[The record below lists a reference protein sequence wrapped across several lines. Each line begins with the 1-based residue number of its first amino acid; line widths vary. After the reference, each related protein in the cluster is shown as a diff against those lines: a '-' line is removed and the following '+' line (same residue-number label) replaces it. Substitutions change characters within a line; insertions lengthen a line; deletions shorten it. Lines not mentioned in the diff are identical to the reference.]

1 MWTSQYR
8 LSGQLNSEMDGSFC
22 VSEEDDPPKDVLK
35 ESRVQEGEGIGY
47 QNFSP
52 EEQKNMLLIEL

>member
-1 MWTSQYR
+1 
-8 LSGQLNSEMDGSFC
+8 MDGSFC